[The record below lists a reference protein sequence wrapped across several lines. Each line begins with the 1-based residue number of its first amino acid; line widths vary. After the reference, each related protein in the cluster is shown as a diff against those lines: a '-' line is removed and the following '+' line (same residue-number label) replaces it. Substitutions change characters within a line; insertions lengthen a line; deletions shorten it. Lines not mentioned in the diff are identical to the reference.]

1 MTGKEI
7 GSQQTPSVRTS
18 PSSLSLLDTPP
29 SNLLT
34 LPNGILILDSCRAR
48 AMKKKSPRIDGHSPW
63 QLNWINL
70 FD

>member
-29 SNLLT
+29 Q
-34 LPNGILILDSCRAR
+34 IY
-48 AMKKKSPRIDGHSPW
+48 
-63 QLNWINL
+63 
-70 FD
+70 